1 MSPALPVAFPGLHRA
16 SAAAAFA
23 TILLLQ
29 TPAAQAGEVTVR
41 NCLHGFRTA
50 HAYDYSHEQSSE
62 YASDQGGSSS
72 EARDFTVPT
81 RSGFDR
87 GFRRGDAHRRV
98 IGRVTDGNGGIEGG
112 EAHAEHGSGYDHGS
126 AAGSGGGSE
135 NGNDLDSC
143 VEIRHELTNPYVIQ
157 ISPAKSAEETRAAD
171 ERDRQ
176 WRDRCKPV
184 VKQDTRGVMR
194 YVYAA
199 PGCEYGK
206 YE

>member
-1 MSPALPVAFPGLHRA
+1 MSPALPVLHCA

-29 TPAAQAGEVTVR
+29 APAAQAGEVTVR
-41 NCLHGFRTA
+41 NCLHDFRTA

-62 YASDQGGSSS
+62 YASDRGGSSS
-72 EARDFTVPT
+72 EALGFTVPT
-81 RSGFDR
+81 RSGFDG
-87 GFRRGDAHRRV
+87 GFRRRGVHRQLNVRA
-98 IGRVTDGNGGIEGG
+98 TDGNGGISGG
-112 EAHAEHGSGYDHGS
+112 AAHAEHGSGYEHGS
-126 AAGSGGGSE
+126 AAGSGSGAA

-143 VEIRHELTNPYVIQ
+143 VEIHRELTNPYVIQ
-157 ISPAKSAEETRAAD
+157 ISPPQSAEETRAAD
-171 ERDRQ
+171 ERDRL

-184 VKQDTRGVMR
+184 VKQDARGVMR

-199 PGCEYGK
+199 SGCEYGK